1 MSVEAVFVGSMGQ
14 DLVSTCNKSES
25 FPCVQTYNVCLPV
38 FFTMFSASASESVT
52 FNGGRKKDKQ
62 KDPNCLANKIPDG
75 KKVLADSGLKGSE
88 KASTR
93 VAGNSHKMKH
103 FRKRA
108 QGRQESL
115 FKRFKTFGILEQR
128 FRHDYELHK
137 MVLDAVAVI
146 VQYDME
152 NGHPLF
158 DV

>member
-1 MSVEAVFVGSMGQ
+1 MFVGVVYAGLMGQ
-14 DLVSTCNKSES
+14 DLVSSEHCCFLELQYNDSS
-25 FPCVQTYNVCLPV
+25 FSKFNNT
-38 FFTMFSASASESVT
+38 FKASASESKV
-52 FNGGRKKDKQ
+52 FNGGRKKDKD
-62 KDPNCLANKIPDG
+62 KDPNALANKIPEG
-75 KKVLADSGLKGSE
+75 KKVLGDSALRSSK

-93 VAGNSHKMKH
+93 KTGNSHKMKH
-103 FRKRA
+103 FRSRA
-108 QGRQESL
+108 QGRQETL

-128 FRHDYELHK
+128 FRHGYELHK